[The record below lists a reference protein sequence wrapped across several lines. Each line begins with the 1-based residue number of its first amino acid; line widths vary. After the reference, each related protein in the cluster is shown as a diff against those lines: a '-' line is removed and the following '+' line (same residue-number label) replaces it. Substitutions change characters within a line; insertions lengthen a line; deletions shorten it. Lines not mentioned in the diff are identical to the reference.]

1 MDKVGCSDGIYLP
14 SIELSNFEGVSIIF
28 EVSIIPV
35 QFEVEEITFY
45 VTPRARINNSKYA
58 EFLCK
63 RLVWKRARR
72 ARCRAGEDPK
82 VNESHSRKQQK
93 TKN

>member
-45 VTPRARINNSKYA
+45 VTPRARSIIPSMPNFCVKDLYGR
-58 EFLCK
+58 EQEEQD
-63 RLVWKRARR
+63 
-72 ARCRAGEDPK
+72 AGP
-82 VNESHSRKQQK
+82 VK
-93 TKN
+93 TLK